1 VKVENFAPAKLNL
14 YLHVGPPGP
23 DGRHPLDSLAA
34 FTDIGDTLVAA
45 PSDRLTL
52 VVDGPFADALGGEQ
66 DNLVLRAARVLAE
79 DGRRA
84 PVAAL
89 HLIKRLPV
97 ASGIGGG
104 SADAAAALRALNT
117 LWGLDRSQ
125 ADLEAVAGPLGAD
138 VPVCVASRP
147 ALMSGTGET
156 LAPAPALPSGV
167 GVVLVN
173 PGVPSPTGPVYRAF
187 DTLTPGRP
195 DFAAPPLPNT
205 VPDVDALAAALAARR
220 NDLESAAIALV
231 PPITEAL
238 EALRATPEV
247 SFARMSGSGA
257 TCFGLTRSRAAAEAA
272 CAALVRRRQDWWVA
286 AGVLLG

>member
-1 VKVENFAPAKLNL
+1 MKVENFAPAKLNL
-14 YLHVGPPGP
+14 YLHVGPPGQ

-45 PSDRLTL
+45 PSDQLTL
-52 VVDGPFADALGGEQ
+52 VVDGQFADALGGEP
-66 DNLVLRAARVLAE
+66 DNLVLRAARFLAE

-89 HLIKRLPV
+89 RLTKRLPI

-117 LWGLDRSQ
+117 LWGLNRSQ
-125 ADLEAVAGPLGAD
+125 ADLEAVARPLGAD

-187 DTLTPGRP
+187 DALTPGRP
-195 DFAAPPLPNT
+195 NFAAPPLPNAL
-205 VPDVDALAAALAARR
+205 PDINALAAALAARR

-231 PPITEAL
+231 PPIAEAL

-272 CAALVRRRQDWWVA
+272 RAALVRRRPDWWVA